1 MNLTPHFTLDE
12 LTSSEAAERNGWDN
26 TPNETELANL
36 KRLATFLEEV
46 KTALG
51 GRPVMVNSAF
61 RNKQVNDSVGSKDTS
76 QHRIG
81 CAVDIRVPQL
91 TPDQV
96 VKAIVAAGLE
106 YDQLIREFD
115 YKIKDKRHDAGF
127 IAQEYQQV
135 IPWQVDSDANVGGEV
150 AALTSGE
157 PVLGIQ
163 QNLVPYLVAAI
174 KELKSELDS
183 VKAELATLKG
193 N

>member
-1 MNLTPHFTLDE
+1 MNLTEHFTLDE
-12 LTSSEAAERNGWDN
+12 LTASEAAERNGWDN
-26 TPNETELANL
+26 TPNEQELENL
-36 KRLATFLEEV
+36 KRLAAFLEEV

-76 QHRIG
+76 QHRTG

-115 YKIKDKRHDAGF
+115 RWTHVSIPNTPETAPRRQVLIIDKTGTRLYA
-127 IAQEYQQV
+127 
-135 IPWQVDSDANVGGEV
+135 
-150 AALTSGE
+150 
-157 PVLGIQ
+157 
-163 QNLVPYLVAAI
+163 
-174 KELKSELDS
+174 
-183 VKAELATLKG
+183 
-193 N
+193 